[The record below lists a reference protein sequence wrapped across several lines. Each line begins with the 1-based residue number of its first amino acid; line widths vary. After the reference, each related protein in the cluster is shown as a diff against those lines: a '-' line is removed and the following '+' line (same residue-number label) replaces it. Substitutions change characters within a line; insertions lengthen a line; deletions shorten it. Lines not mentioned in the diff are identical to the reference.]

1 MVNQTKTSVSPKIYF
16 LGQIIELISIGEL
29 RVPNFQ
35 RPFVWKPE
43 DMIALF
49 ESIENGYPI
58 GSLLFW
64 KTQNKYNILPNI
76 GPYKIPD
83 NKTTNINLILDGH
96 QRLSTLYG
104 ILSNPNKKTIFVE
117 ENYWRWELYYDLKD
131 RMFLHIRK
139 GNPEPHYIKLNSLL
153 KTIDFLKEAN
163 RINVE
168 CKVHADKYIER
179 AEKLAQIFREYQIA
193 TTQIDGGDLDSAVN
207 IFSRLNSKGTP
218 ISEDRMYSALTYKEG
233 KNQFNL
239 SVRIDDILEKLSDY
253 SFGGIKRMSIFRSI
267 LAAAGKNIYT
277 KGRLNIFEDK
287 KLDIP
292 LIVNNCEQSL
302 IKAVRFLKEEI
313 RVPDDKFLPYNLQL
327 IVLSEFFRL
336 NPNPSNDITSLVK
349 QWFWVTSY
357 VGLDTPNTSKTRQ
370 VVEEMREFAKSNDA
384 NYRFKL
390 VNFDD
395 EAQPF
400 PSRFNLTSARVRVYV
415 LFLLSLNPKSLN
427 GLSFDPDNA
436 LKEGYKAL
444 PYIIS
449 RGSQLSNRILLG
461 NVKYGFAKKIL
472 KRENGLF
479 GNGISEETLNSHA
492 INLDAYSAIQNGY
505 EEQFLELR
513 EKELIKSEREFME
526 SKGVRPSNIISPQE
540 PLIDTE

>member
-1 MVNQTKTSVSPKIYF
+1 
-16 LGQIIELISIGEL
+16 
-29 RVPNFQ
+29 
-35 RPFVWKPE
+35 
-43 DMIALF
+43 
-49 ESIENGYPI
+49 
-58 GSLLFW
+58 
-64 KTQNKYNILPNI
+64 
-76 GPYKIPD
+76 
-83 NKTTNINLILDGH
+83 
-96 QRLSTLYG
+96 LYG
-104 ILSNPNKKTIFVE
+104 ILSNPSKKTIFVK

-131 RMFLHIRK
+131 KVFLHIRK
-139 GNPEPHYIKLNSLL
+139 GKPESHFIKLNSLL

-168 CKVHADKYIER
+168 CRMHANKYLER
-179 AEKLAQIFREYQIA
+179 AEKLTQIFREYQIA
-193 TTQIDGGDLDSAVN
+193 TTLIDGGDLDSAVN
-207 IFSRLNSKGTP
+207 IFSRLNSKGTLM
-218 ISEDRMYSALTYKEG
+218 SEDRMYSALTYKEG

-239 SVRIDDILEKLSDY
+239 SERIDDILEKLSDY

-287 KLDIP
+287 NLDIP
-292 LIVNNCEQSL
+292 LIVDNCEQSL

-336 NPNPSNDITSLVK
+336 NPNPSNDIISKVK

-370 VVEEMREFAKSNDA
+370 VVEEMKEFAKSNDVDY
-384 NYRFKL
+384 NFKL

-415 LFLLSLNPKSLN
+415 LYLLSLNPKSLDGIN
-427 GLSFDPDNA
+427 FDPDDA

-472 KRENGLF
+472 KRKNGLF
-479 GNGISEETLNSHA
+479 GNTISQNVLNSHA
-492 INLDAYSAIQNGY
+492 INQDSYSAIQEGN
-505 EEQFLELR
+505 EKLFLELR
-513 EKELIKSEREFME
+513 EKELIKGEHKFME
-526 SKGVRPSNIISPQE
+526 SKGVRPSNILSPQE
-540 PLIDTE
+540 PLIDTD